1 MLKLLSQLFLQFF
14 HVGVFSFGGGY
25 ATLPFLYDIADKFH
39 WYSAKQLT
47 DMLAIS
53 SITPGPVGVNVATF
67 AGFTTA
73 GILGSLVATTAII
86 LPSYIIVTIVFKV
99 IDKFRTNRNI
109 KGAIRGL
116 KPAGCALLSAV
127 GIKLLFTSNL
137 HLLGTLILLGFL
149 ILSIKKKQ
157 DPLFY
162 LGISAIGPGLYK
174 EIPAMISSKQ
184 SGLSS
189 FMKEVIPGDSN
200 WNTPAVFP
208 SPIIL

>member
-1 MLKLLSQLFLQFF
+1 MLKLLTQLFLQFF

-39 WYSAKQLT
+39 WYSTKQLT

-162 LGISAIGPGLYK
+162 LGISAILGL
-174 EIPAMISSKQ
+174 II
-184 SGLSS
+184 GH
-189 FMKEVIPGDSN
+189 FN
-200 WNTPAVFP
+200 WIGV
-208 SPIIL
+208 

>member
-47 DMLAIS
+47 NMLAIS

-149 ILSIKKKQ
+149 ISSIKKKQ

-162 LGISAIGPGLYK
+162 LGISAILGL
-174 EIPAMISSKQ
+174 II
-184 SGLSS
+184 GH
-189 FMKEVIPGDSN
+189 FN
-200 WNTPAVFP
+200 WIGV
-208 SPIIL
+208 

>member
-73 GILGSLVATTAII
+73 GILGALVATTAII

-162 LGISAIGPGLYK
+162 LGISAILGL
-174 EIPAMISSKQ
+174 II
-184 SGLSS
+184 GH
-189 FMKEVIPGDSN
+189 FN
-200 WNTPAVFP
+200 WIGV
-208 SPIIL
+208 

>member
-127 GIKLLFTSNL
+127 GIKLLFSSNL
-137 HLLGTLILLGFL
+137 HLLGTLVLLGFL

-162 LGISAIGPGLYK
+162 LGISALLGLIIGH
-174 EIPAMISSKQ
+174 
-184 SGLSS
+184 
-189 FMKEVIPGDSN
+189 FN
-200 WNTPAVFP
+200 WIGV
-208 SPIIL
+208 

>member
-73 GILGSLVATTAII
+73 GILGSLVATSAII

-149 ILSIKKKQ
+149 ILSVKKKQ

-162 LGISAIGPGLYK
+162 LGISALLGLIIGH
-174 EIPAMISSKQ
+174 
-184 SGLSS
+184 
-189 FMKEVIPGDSN
+189 FN
-200 WNTPAVFP
+200 WIGV
-208 SPIIL
+208 

>member
-162 LGISAIGPGLYK
+162 LGISAILGL
-174 EIPAMISSKQ
+174 E
-184 SGLSS
+184 L
-189 FMKEVIPGDSN
+189 
-200 WNTPAVFP
+200 
-208 SPIIL
+208 

>member
-116 KPAGCALLSAV
+116 KPAGCALLSTV

-162 LGISAIGPGLYK
+162 LGISAILGL
-174 EIPAMISSKQ
+174 II
-184 SGLSS
+184 GH
-189 FMKEVIPGDSN
+189 FN
-200 WNTPAVFP
+200 WIGV
-208 SPIIL
+208 

>member
-1 MLKLLSQLFLQFF
+1 MNLFIQLFLQFF

-25 ATLPFLYDIADKFH
+25 ATLPFLYDIAEKYH

-67 AGFTTA
+67 AGFATS
-73 GILGSLVATTAII
+73 GILGSLIATTAII
-86 LPSYIIVTIVFKV
+86 LPSYVIVTIVYKV
-99 IDKFRTNRNI
+99 LDKFRTNRNV

-137 HLLGTLILLGFL
+137 HLLGTLILVAFIVASL
-149 ILSIKKKQ
+149 KQ
-157 DPLFY
+157 KHDPLFY
-162 LGISAIGPGLYK
+162 LGISAVLGLVIGY
-174 EIPAMISSKQ
+174 
-184 SGLSS
+184 
-189 FMKEVIPGDSN
+189 FN
-200 WNTPAVFP
+200 WIGV
-208 SPIIL
+208 

>member
-39 WYSAKQLT
+39 WYSTKQLT

-162 LGISAIGPGLYK
+162 LGISAILGL
-174 EIPAMISSKQ
+174 II
-184 SGLSS
+184 GHL
-189 FMKEVIPGDSN
+189 N
-200 WNTPAVFP
+200 WIGV
-208 SPIIL
+208 

>member
-109 KGAIRGL
+109 KGVIRGL

-162 LGISAIGPGLYK
+162 LGISAILGL
-174 EIPAMISSKQ
+174 II
-184 SGLSS
+184 GH
-189 FMKEVIPGDSN
+189 FN
-200 WNTPAVFP
+200 WIGV
-208 SPIIL
+208 

>member
-162 LGISAIGPGLYK
+162 LGISAILGL
-174 EIPAMISSKQ
+174 IIAH
-184 SGLSS
+184 
-189 FMKEVIPGDSN
+189 FN
-200 WNTPAVFP
+200 WIGV
-208 SPIIL
+208 

>member
-67 AGFTTA
+67 AGFTTS

-99 IDKFRTNRNI
+99 IDKFRTNRNV

-149 ILSIKKKQ
+149 IISVKKKQ

-162 LGISAIGPGLYK
+162 LGISAILGLL
-174 EIPAMISSKQ
+174 I
-184 SGLSS
+184 GH
-189 FMKEVIPGDSN
+189 FN
-200 WNTPAVFP
+200 WIGV
-208 SPIIL
+208 

>member
-109 KGAIRGL
+109 KGAIRSL

-162 LGISAIGPGLYK
+162 LGISALLGLIIGH
-174 EIPAMISSKQ
+174 
-184 SGLSS
+184 
-189 FMKEVIPGDSN
+189 FN
-200 WNTPAVFP
+200 WIGV
-208 SPIIL
+208 

>member
-1 MLKLLSQLFLQFF
+1 MNLFIQLFLQFF

-25 ATLPFLYDIADKFH
+25 ATLPFLYDIVEKYH

-67 AGFTTA
+67 AGFATS
-73 GILGSLVATTAII
+73 GILGSLIATTAII
-86 LPSYIIVTIVFKV
+86 LPSYIIVTIVYKV
-99 IDKFRTNRNI
+99 LDKFRTNRNV

-137 HLLGTLILLGFL
+137 HLLGTLILVAFVVASL
-149 ILSIKKKQ
+149 KQ
-157 DPLFY
+157 KHDPLFY
-162 LGISAIGPGLYK
+162 LGISAVLGLVIGY
-174 EIPAMISSKQ
+174 
-184 SGLSS
+184 
-189 FMKEVIPGDSN
+189 FN
-200 WNTPAVFP
+200 WIGV
-208 SPIIL
+208 